1 MKRPFGRLL
10 HLFLVPECD
19 FSLGY
24 QSADDVA
31 NDLEPERKPVT
42 AFSSKVDEMEKKGI
56 EERNGSCSRSRRV
69 PKFFPREQ

>member
-19 FSLGY
+19 FNLGY

-42 AFSSKVDEMEKKGI
+42 AFSSEVDEMEKGI
-56 EERNGSCSRSRRV
+56 EERNGSGSRSRRV
-69 PKFFPREQ
+69 PKFFLREQ